1 MVDKLLLEYKEI
13 TEKAIEDVD
22 LDKDIE
28 EAIEKREEIIEKL
41 KKEDIID
48 SLRAFNKTWDIEK
61 HEKILLRKLEIK
73 KNEVKKELD
82 LIKRRKLMRNNY
94 SYGIKKNSFLNKKI

>member
-1 MVDKLLLEYKEI
+1 MIDKLLLEYKEI
-13 TEKAIEDVD
+13 TEKAIKDID

-28 EAIEKREEIIEKL
+28 ESIEKREDIIEKL

-48 SLRAFNKTWDIEK
+48 SLKEFNKTWDIEK

-73 KNEVKKELD
+73 KK
-82 LIKRRKLMRNNY
+82 
-94 SYGIKKNSFLNKKI
+94 